1 MFKTLRS
8 RVNVKKRERSA
19 KSQLPSFSI
28 TFFSLVHQVQ
38 KIVSFA
44 GLDQTHL
51 CFFSFPFGIFFHSNQ
66 VWLTFLHSLL
76 THSRHKGDL
85 TSSKTFFLPNGW
97 DHRRRSSCLF
107 SRGLSFHQHDLFFF
121 SLPSPPSQKNSVPT
135 QKTAGKRQQCGLQK
149 ISQLNLVWLTQ
160 NNHWRICPTWS
171 QFLVLAAFSWFSLH
185 YLCQ

>member
-107 SRGLSFHQHDLFFF
+107 SLGLSFHQQDLFFS
-121 SLPSPPSQKNSVPT
+121 SLPLLPLLRGTQCPLRKQLGSGSGAASKRFPNSTWFDSP
-135 QKTAGKRQQCGLQK
+135 K
-149 ISQLNLVWLTQ
+149 IITGASFQPGAN
-160 NNHWRICPTWS
+160 
-171 QFLVLAAFSWFSLH
+171 F
-185 YLCQ
+185 

>member
-28 TFFSLVHQVQ
+28 TFLSLVQQ
-38 KIVSFA
+38 IVSFA
-44 GLDQTHL
+44 G
-51 CFFSFPFGIFFHSNQ
+51 
-66 VWLTFLHSLL
+66 FLHSLL
-76 THSRHKGDL
+76 THSQHKGDF
-85 TSSKTFFLPNGW
+85 TSSKT
-97 DHRRRSSCLF
+97 
-107 SRGLSFHQHDLFFF
+107 LFFAKRVGSQKEIKL
-121 SLPSPPSQKNSVPT
+121 SLLSWFVFPPTWPFLLLTSPTPSPQRNSVPT

-160 NNHWRICPTWS
+160 NNHWRIFPTWS